1 MMMMMKFGFIIVALL
16 VVTGEISTE
25 EVSPAIEPEP
35 SSSLPQ
41 SETEMPPSLSSP
53 SDSEMSPSPTMSDDN
68 DYPSSSQFTDSSDLN
83 YLDSTRTGGGENGG
97 GGKKTGIVVGAISA
111 ASMVGFSG
119 YLLKKRRENIRRSR
133 YGYAS
138 TEFF

>member
-41 SETEMPPSLSSP
+41 SET
-53 SDSEMSPSPTMSDDN
+53 EMSPSPTMSDDN

>member
-1 MMMMMKFGFIIVALL
+1 MMKFGFIIVALL

-41 SETEMPPSLSSP
+41 SETEMSPSLS
-53 SDSEMSPSPTMSDDN
+53 SPSPTMSDDN

>member
-1 MMMMMKFGFIIVALL
+1 MRKFGFIIVALL
-16 VVTGEISTE
+16 VVTGEVSTE

-41 SETEMPPSLSSP
+41 SET
-53 SDSEMSPSPTMSDDN
+53 EMSPSPTMSDDN

-83 YLDSTRTGGGENGG
+83 YIDSTRTGGRENGG

-111 ASMVGFSG
+111 ASMVGFGG

>member
-25 EVSPAIEPEP
+25 EVSPAIDPEP

-41 SETEMPPSLSSP
+41 SETEM
-53 SDSEMSPSPTMSDDN
+53 SPSPTMSNDY

-83 YLDSTRTGGGENGG
+83 YIDSTRTGGGENGG

-111 ASMVGFSG
+111 ASMVGFGG

-138 TEFF
+138 TEFFYR